1 MSGRG
6 VVHAFTVDRVG
17 HDPAQRSR
25 LPLVVAAIE
34 LEEGPRM
41 TSNVV
46 ECLPEEIRV
55 GMAVEAVFE
64 DLDRETLIL
73 FRPRAG

>member
-6 VVHAFTVDRVG
+6 VVYAFTVDRIG

-46 ECLPEEIRV
+46 ECSPEEIRV
-55 GMAVEAVFE
+55 GMAVEVVFE

-73 FRPRAG
+73 FRPRSD